1 MPLHRGLR
9 SARVLPRARRLGGVA
24 LSLAVLVL
32 SLATPLFAQFDGFSK
47 QRLIKYTPHNPYVRS
62 ADGRPQVPG
71 YWLKRLQAASTTS
84 AAEVLREAGYPNQWE
99 DGWAILHP
107 EKKLIGR
114 AFTVQFMPSRPD
126 LEEILEGD
134 AKKASNEEEIPTP
147 VTQRVMEMF
156 GPGDVPVV
164 DVMGRIK
171 EGTFGGDNLIFSMFV
186 ATGNGFV
193 VDGSFRDLDGVYPM
207 NTIVFS
213 RGYHPGVRGNAI
225 LTGLNTPIRIGRATV
240 MPGDVVLGD
249 RMGVVFIPPH
259 LVQRV
264 VEHAE
269 GAPLFGR

>member
-1 MPLHRGLR
+1 MIPLGVFR
-9 SARVLPRARRLGGVA
+9 RA
-24 LSLAVLVL
+24 SLAGLL
-32 SLATPLFAQFDGFSK
+32 LCCALPLCAQFDGFGRK
-47 QRLIKYTPHNPYVRS
+47 QLLKYTAQSSYERS
-62 ADGRPQVPG
+62 DDGRPQIPD
-71 YWLKRLQAASTTS
+71 YWLKRLETVSTTT
-84 AAEVLREAGYPNQWE
+84 AAEVLGEEGYPNQWE

-126 LEEILEGD
+126 LESVLNTD
-134 AKKASNEEEIPTP
+134 ATEAANEEEVPTP

-156 GPGDVPVV
+156 GPGDIPVV
-164 DVMGRIK
+164 DVMGRIE

-207 NTIVFS
+207 QTMVFS
-213 RGYHPGVRGNAI
+213 RGYHPGVRGRAI
-225 LTGLNTPIRIGRATV
+225 LSGLNTPTRIGKVTV

-259 LVQRV
+259 LVQKV
-264 VEHAE
+264 VERSD
-269 GAPLFGR
+269 GSPLF

>member
-1 MPLHRGLR
+1 MKSRHNPLAASLWAMELR
-9 SARVLPRARRLGGVA
+9 AFALLALALPVH
-24 LSLAVLVL
+24 
-32 SLATPLFAQFDGFSK
+32 AQFDGFSK
-47 QRLIKYTPHNPYVRS
+47 QQLIKYTPYNPYARS
-62 ADGRPQVPG
+62 SDGRPHVPD
-71 YWLKRLQAASTTS
+71 YWLKRLEAASSTS
-84 AAEVLREAGYPNQWE
+84 AAEVLRNAGCPNQWE
-99 DGWAILHP
+99 GGWAILHP

-126 LEEILEGD
+126 LEQILEGD
-134 AKKASNEEEIPTP
+134 AKKAVSEEEVPTP

-207 NTIVFS
+207 KTPVFS

-225 LTGLNTPIRIGRATV
+225 LTGLNTPIHMGSATV

-249 RMGVVFIPPH
+249 RMGLVFIPPH
-259 LVQRV
+259 LVQKV
-264 VEHAE
+264 VEHTD
-269 GAPLFGR
+269 GAPLFGPWDP